1 MSAKGTNS
9 PKLTKWTL
17 KIAEFYCME
26 NIPEYI
32 CYEKKKQK
40 RTIVHTEIHERI
52 LKSLRI

>member
-1 MSAKGTNS
+1 VSAKGTNS

-32 CYEKKKQK
+32 CYEKKNKNGLLDTQK
-40 RTIVHTEIHERI
+40 YMKEF
-52 LKSLRI
+52 LKV